1 MLEKQL
7 LGGFE
12 GTLTMH
18 TCGIILIL
26 IYTMS
31 TALEEGIR
39 LSEQN
44 SLMPS
49 IVPQADVKLK

>member
-12 GTLTMH
+12 GMLTMH

-31 TALEEGIR
+31 IALEEGIR

-49 IVPQADVKLK
+49 IVPQADVKLE